1 MWEKTKTYLLVFLIL
16 LSLIMSYHLWFG
28 TPNYEAI
35 TLPSFERIPPGE
47 TSSAVNLLLPEN
59 ITFFPEQPSSASPT
73 DSLPEEESAEEELA
87 EQEPG
92 EQASVDEEIDEK
104 TDMEEE
110 TENSDSLISRQ
121 GEGEQVEEF
130 PPSGE
135 EEKAPDNKDILEKGV
150 YMFAPFQQ
158 DYMLLWEAFTQL
170 LNRVETVSLA
180 PGSQEEVQAR
190 MEERK
195 EPYLE
200 ISFTA
205 PFDAELFFPSRVR
218 ITETQ
223 EFPLIQN
230 VYLFWGEEPQA
241 FFRTSQGNLF
251 QVSWNI
257 NLSPLFN
264 LLKQLAEE
272 GEPDH
277 FVLSE
282 LGGTAPFSLE
292 KQLILEEV
300 LVPKQVPSL
309 PDFSFSR
316 EPAEKEALAKAF
328 FVDLSLVRQIK
339 ERDEAIIFTDGQKG
353 LRISSQGMIEYTAP
367 LQRDAGK
374 RLSYREALDI
384 GADYVNLY
392 VELPEEIHLRI
403 SDLTP
408 VILDNKEYYQM
419 KLRSYYEGL
428 VLDPETFTLELTYD
442 QQGLVSYTCQSYTIS
457 QREEEPV
464 EVDVKGALSQVLF
477 GLPEIFHQQDPRRIT
492 GAYLVY
498 KAGPRFS
505 EEFLQP
511 FWNIEIDGSHEVIV
525 NARSGE
531 LSQMK
536 DLK

>member
-35 TLPSFERIPPGE
+35 TLPSFERVPPGE

-73 DSLPEEESAEEELA
+73 DSLPEEGSAEEGSA
-87 EQEPG
+87 EEG
-92 EQASVDEEIDEK
+92 SAEEGSA
-104 TDMEEE
+104 EEGSAE
-110 TENSDSLISRQ
+110 
-121 GEGEQVEEF
+121 EGSVEEG
-130 PPSGE
+130 SVEE
-135 EEKAPDNKDILEKGV
+135 EEKAPDNKDILEKGG

-218 ITETQ
+218 ITEPQ
-223 EFPLIQN
+223 ELPLIQN

-257 NLSPLFN
+257 NFSSLFN
-264 LLKQLAEE
+264 QLKQLAEE

-316 EPAEKEALAKAF
+316 EPVEKEALARAF

-408 VILDNKEYYQM
+408 VMLDNKEYYQM

-442 QQGLVSYTCQSYTIS
+442 QQGLVSYTCQAYTIS
-457 QREEEPV
+457 PGEEEPV

-511 FWNIEIDGSHEVIV
+511 FWNIEIDGSHEVMV

-536 DLK
+536 DLN